1 MRFIDLSEMVLAVQ
15 CPNHT
20 MPKTVKIT
28 VITVV
33 KNRLDTIKRS
43 IESVLSQT
51 HLDIEHIIIDG
62 RSSDGTLEWLK
73 ANLSEKAI
81 LISEPDSGL
90 YDAINKGLSI
100 ANGEIVG
107 FLHSDDYFAS
117 NDTLSIIGSH
127 FTNSNVLGIYGDVQ
141 YFSRQSPG
149 IITRYYSSKKFTPK
163 LLCWG
168 WMPAHPTLFL
178 RGEVYA
184 KYGLYKK
191 TYKIAADFEFI
202 CRIFAKEKL
211 NIKYIPSVIV
221 MMQEG
226 GASNGGFWKKVILN
240 YEVLRACRENG
251 LKTNIFKILSKY
263 PFKLMEI
270 F

>member
-1 MRFIDLSEMVLAVQ
+1 M
-15 CPNHT
+15 
-20 MPKTVKIT
+20 KIT

-43 IESVLSQT
+43 IDSVSSQT
-51 HLDIEHIIIDG
+51 HTDIEHIIVDG
-62 RSSDGTLEWLK
+62 SSSDGTLEWLK

-90 YDAINKGLSI
+90 YDAINKGLRVASGDVI
-100 ANGEIVG
+100 G
-107 FLHSDDYFAS
+107 FLHSDDCFAS

-127 FTNSNVLGIYGDVQ
+127 FTNSNILGIYGDVK
-141 YFSRQSPG
+141 YFSRRSPEV
-149 IITRYYSSKKFTPK
+149 ITRYYSSKKFTPK

-178 RGEVYA
+178 RDTVYA
-184 KYGLYKK
+184 EYGLYKT

-211 NIKYIPSVIV
+211 NIKYIPSVFV

-226 GASNGGFWKKVILN
+226 GASDGGFSKKVTLN

-263 PFKLMEI
+263 PLKLMEI